1 MSLSHVVLASGR
13 SVELTETRMESTYGG
28 FLEGYPCKRINDMK
42 TRGLRRRAEQD
53 FPALPFHLVPP
64 VLAYPDETGGAFG
77 PVEVLPAVLC
87 IGVFRSTV
95 VDGGLDPVMH
105 RSALVVAWFQATPV
119 VPSGEDADP
128 GLRGIDWDAL
138 ALDREL

>member
-13 SVELTETRMESTYGG
+13 SVELTEIRMESTYAG

-64 VLAYPDETGGAFG
+64 VLTYPDETGGAFG

-105 RSALVVAWFQATPV
+105 RSALVVAWFQDTAA

-128 GLRGIDWDAL
+128 ALRGVDWDAL

>member
-13 SVELTETRMESTYGG
+13 SVELTEIRMESAYAG

-64 VLAYPDETGGAFG
+64 VLTYPDETGGAFG
-77 PVEVLPAVLC
+77 PVEVLPPVLC
-87 IGVFRSTV
+87 VGFFRSTA
-95 VDGGLDPVMH
+95 VDPGLDPVMH

>member
-13 SVELTETRMESTYGG
+13 SVELTEIRMESTYAG

-77 PVEVLPAVLC
+77 PVEVLPSVLC
-87 IGVFRSTV
+87 VGVFRSTV
-95 VDGGLDPVMH
+95 VDAGLDPVMH
-105 RSALVVAWFQATPV
+105 RSALVVAWFQDTAV

-128 GLRGIDWDAL
+128 ALRGIDWDAV
-138 ALDREL
+138 ALDHEL

>member
-13 SVELTETRMESTYGG
+13 SVELTQVRMESTYGG

-42 TRGLRRRAEQD
+42 TEGLRRRAEKD

-87 IGVFRSTV
+87 IGVFRSTA
-95 VDGGLDPVMH
+95 VDPGRDPVLH
-105 RSALVVAWFQATPV
+105 HSVLVVAWFQDTAA

-128 GLRGIDWDAL
+128 ALRGIDWDAL
-138 ALDREL
+138 ALDDEL

>member
-13 SVELTETRMESTYGG
+13 SVELTEIRMESTYAG
-28 FLEGYPCKRINDMK
+28 FLEGYPCKRINVMK
-42 TRGLRRRAEQD
+42 TRGLRHRAEQD

-64 VLAYPDETGGAFG
+64 VLTYPDETGGAFG
-77 PVEVLPAVLC
+77 PVEVLPSVLC

-95 VDGGLDPVMH
+95 VDAGLDAVMH

-119 VPSGEDADP
+119 VPSGEDAVP

>member
-13 SVELTETRMESTYGG
+13 SVALTEIRMESTYAG

-64 VLAYPDETGGAFG
+64 VLTYPDETGGAFG

-95 VDGGLDPVMH
+95 VDPGLDPVMH
-105 RSALVVAWFQATPV
+105 RSALVVAWFQDTAV

-128 GLRGIDWDAL
+128 ALRGIDRDAS